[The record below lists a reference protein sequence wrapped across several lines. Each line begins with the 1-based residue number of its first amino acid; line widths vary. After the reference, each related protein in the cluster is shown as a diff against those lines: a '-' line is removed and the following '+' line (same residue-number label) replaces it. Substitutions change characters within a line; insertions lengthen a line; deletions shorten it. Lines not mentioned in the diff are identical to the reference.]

1 MKYVNAKAILPD
13 ALVKEL
19 QGYIQGGYLYVPAK
33 AGRQKRWGEVSGSRK
48 ELAARDAEITA
59 AYRAGV
65 SVEALAEKYFCRCT
79 ASGRFYIGSDGKDWT
94 QIQAERRP
102 F

>member
-19 QGYIQGGYLYVPAK
+19 QGYIQGGYLYVPAN

-65 SVEALAEKYFCRCT
+65 SVEALAEKYFLSVHGIRKILY
-79 ASGRFYIGSDGKDWT
+79 RK
-94 QIQAERRP
+94 
-102 F
+102 